1 MTTIWQDGDIPTLL
15 QGTGAVPCTID
26 GVDGIA
32 LMDWND
38 ELLTGDPAR
47 AQVIIGQPM
56 LTIQTSAFPAVKVDS
71 VVVIDGKSYTVRER
85 LKYGDGGTTK
95 LFLGPPPASKTA
107 ATGEG

>member
-15 QGTGAVPCTID
+15 QATGAVPCTID
-26 GVDGIA
+26 GVAGIA

-107 ATGEG
+107 TGEG